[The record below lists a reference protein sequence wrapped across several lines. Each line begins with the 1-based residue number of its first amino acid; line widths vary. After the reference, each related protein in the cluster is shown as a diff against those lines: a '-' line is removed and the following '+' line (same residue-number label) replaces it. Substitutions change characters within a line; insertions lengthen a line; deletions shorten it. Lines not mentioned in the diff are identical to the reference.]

1 MNLSE
6 VLDRSRE
13 LVRSRGLD
21 PAFAAVQAVDELA
34 EGFRSTARFRIS
46 NRILRGG
53 SGFGSEG
60 VSRVTSADSGSS
72 PIETVALLAVLL
84 LPIAPVVTLF
94 GELSDAMAAE
104 SIARH
109 GLRAAVLEADDP
121 SQLPLLVA
129 TKVQELSTSWQKI
142 AEHGFSCQPFE
153 AGGLATLEIAVG
165 NALAVQVAGLEPG

>member
-13 LVRSRGLD
+13 LVRSRGLE
-21 PAFAAVQAVDELA
+21 PAIAAVQAVEELA
-34 EGFRSTARFRIS
+34 EGF
-46 NRILRGG
+46 
-53 SGFGSEG
+53 SE
-60 VSRVTSADSGSS
+60 

-84 LPIAPVVTLF
+84 LPIALVVTLF

-129 TKVQELSTSWQKI
+129 TKVQALSTPWQKS
-142 AEHGFSCQPFE
+142 AEHRFSCQPCE

>member
-34 EGFRSTARFRIS
+34 EG
-46 NRILRGG
+46 L
-53 SGFGSEG
+53 SE
-60 VSRVTSADSGSS
+60 S
-72 PIETVALLAVLL
+72 IETVALLAVLL

-109 GLRAAVLEADDP
+109 GFRAAVLEADDP
-121 SQLPLLVA
+121 SQLLLLVA
-129 TKVQELSTSWQKI
+129 TKVQELSTPWQKS
-142 AEHGFSCQPFE
+142 AEHRFSCQPCE

>member
-21 PAFAAVQAVDELA
+21 PALAAVQAIDELA
-34 EGFRSTARFRIS
+34 EGF
-46 NRILRGG
+46 
-53 SGFGSEG
+53 SE
-60 VSRVTSADSGSS
+60 

-84 LPIAPVVTLF
+84 LPIALVVTLF

-129 TKVQELSTSWQKI
+129 TKVQELSTPWQKS
-142 AEHGFSCQPFE
+142 AEHRFSCQPCG

>member
-1 MNLSE
+1 M
-6 VLDRSRE
+6 
-13 LVRSRGLD
+13 RGD
-21 PAFAAVQAVDELA
+21 DA
-34 EGFRSTARFRIS
+34 
-46 NRILRGG
+46 
-53 SGFGSEG
+53 
-60 VSRVTSADSGSS
+60 GSS

-94 GELSDAMAAE
+94 GELSDSMAAE

-109 GLRAAVLEADDP
+109 GLRAAVLGAEDP

-129 TKVQELSTSWQKI
+129 TKVQELSTPWQKS
-142 AEHGFSCQPFE
+142 AEHRFSCQPCE

>member
-34 EGFRSTARFRIS
+34 EGLSESIDEERLIAEA
-46 NRILRGG
+46 NLEL
-53 SGFGSEG
+53 SGFG
-60 VSRVTSADSGSS
+60 VIQ
-72 PIETVALLAVLL
+72 PFL
-84 LPIAPVVTLF
+84 
-94 GELSDAMAAE
+94 
-104 SIARH
+104 
-109 GLRAAVLEADDP
+109 DDP

-129 TKVQELSTSWQKI
+129 TKVQELSTPWQKS
-142 AEHGFSCQPFE
+142 AEHRFSCQPCE

>member
-1 MNLSE
+1 M
-6 VLDRSRE
+6 
-13 LVRSRGLD
+13 
-21 PAFAAVQAVDELA
+21 
-34 EGFRSTARFRIS
+34 
-46 NRILRGG
+46 
-53 SGFGSEG
+53 
-60 VSRVTSADSGSS
+60 TSADSGSS

-94 GELSDAMAAE
+94 GELSNAMAAE